1 LIIHKGIVL
10 TEGNSLESYGI
21 QMYEEGVHSL
31 VKVSIKVEIGDTKFE
46 VHVEF

>member
-1 LIIHKGIVL
+1 
-10 TEGNSLESYGI
+10 
-21 QMYEEGVHSL
+21 MYEEGVHSL